1 MRARL
6 HLSRTTS
13 PHSLPRRGVL
23 LRSRTEHSSWQP
35 SYEEDP
41 RINTEQQD
49 QRDPYGHRAP
59 EHDARRKDQRKEG
72 PNEAA
77 LFCVVDQDGYIQR
90 SHAGNRNV
98 IRRRL
103 EGAEQYREREGH
115 DYAQQDKD
123 HDILLHVAQEDEQVE
138 RD

>member
-1 MRARL
+1 MRAVPV
-6 HLSRTTS
+6 LSRTTS
-13 PHSLPRRGVL
+13 AASLARDSVL

-103 EGAEQYREREGH
+103 EGAEQYRERQGH
-115 DYAQQDKD
+115 DYALQDKV
-123 HDILLHVAQEDEQVE
+123 HAVLLPVSQEDEQVE